1 LYLTFKNLPRFAGA
15 KERGNIMELIPES
28 TLEEM
33 IEELEGTYCF
43 DENYYFEEE
52 ND

>member
-1 LYLTFKNLPRFAGA
+1 
-15 KERGNIMELIPES
+15 MELIPES

-43 DENYYFEEE
+43 DENYYCEGE